1 MAVMREVWRSL
12 RVGAW
17 LGWQNESNWTSPWL
31 FLIYSVVKPMAGA
44 LILLVMYLVVAR
56 TDTRDPLFAYLYL
69 GNAFFTYVATV
80 GTGVAWAVQEDREFF
95 RIIKYVALSPV
106 RYFWYLVGRALVRTV
121 TATVSAALLI
131 GVGIGILGIAVRW
144 QAIRWWLFLPGFVLG
159 LACCVATGLLLAAFL
174 LVTPR
179 KGQNALEAV
188 YGLVYLLAGV
198 IFPLDVLPTWVQPIS
213 RALPFTYWMESVRRG
228 LVGGGLNRSLATLSD
243 GQVLL
248 RLALLTAGL
257 CLVTVVYFGWSQQKV
272 KALGLID
279 AATEW

>member
-1 MAVMREVWRSL
+1 M
-12 RVGAW
+12 
-17 LGWQNESNWTSPWL
+17 
-31 FLIYSVVKPMAGA
+31 
-44 LILLVMYLVVAR
+44 
-56 TDTRDPLFAYLYL
+56 
-69 GNAFFTYVATV
+69 
-80 GTGVAWAVQEDREFF
+80 
-95 RIIKYVALSPV
+95 
-106 RYFWYLVGRALVRTV
+106 
-121 TATVSAALLI
+121 
-131 GVGIGILGIAVRW
+131 GIGILGIAVRW